1 MKIRTLLSLIAVFL
15 VSLIVAVSCTFPQ
28 APTSTTSPSAVS
40 TNQPIRLGFSN
51 WPSFLYVQVAED
63 SEIFNQNNINVD
75 LTFYDYAKSVQA
87 LKQGE
92 VQANFQTLSD
102 TIKMIDNNSKSDP
115 VIVLTTDASNGGDAI
130 IVNKEIKQVADLKN
144 KKIATEK
151 GEVDHFMLLLA
162 LKKAGLSQ
170 ADIQLESLDP
180 RAAVAA
186 FVEGQV
192 DAVVV
197 YLPYTKEA
205 LKLAGSKVL
214 LSSKDFPQTVPS
226 HLVVDRKLIE
236 ERRSDVQALVNTW
249 FATLNFVRQNPEN
262 SYKVMA
268 DYLGVS
274 VNEFKT
280 YESDIKFFTI
290 EENLKAFNSGSDLT
304 SLPYAAEEF
313 SNFLLKADF
322 IKKKPDLS
330 QLFDSSFV
338 EAYADSLNK

>member
-1 MKIRTLLSLIAVFL
+1 
-15 VSLIVAVSCTFPQ
+15 
-28 APTSTTSPSAVS
+28 
-40 TNQPIRLGFSN
+40 
-51 WPSFLYVQVAED
+51 VQVAEE
-63 SEIFNQNNINVD
+63 SEIFDKSNINAD
-75 LTFYDYAKSVQA
+75 LVFYDYAKSVQA
-87 LKQGE
+87 LKDGQVE
-92 VQANFQTLSD
+92 ANFQALSD
-102 TIKMIDNNSKSDP
+102 TVKMLDDNSNLDP

-130 IVNKEIKQVADLKN
+130 IVKKEIKQISDLKN

-162 LKKAGLSQ
+162 LKNAGMSE
-170 ADIQLESLDP
+170 ADIQLQSLDP

-192 DAVVV
+192 DAVVL

-205 LKLAGSKVL
+205 LKRAGSKVL
-214 LSSKDFPQTVPS
+214 LSSKDFPQAIPS

-262 SYKVMA
+262 SYKIMA

-274 VNEFKT
+274 VSEFKN
-280 YESDIKFFTI
+280 YESEIKFFSV

-304 SLPYAAEEF
+304 SLPYAAQEF
-313 SNFLLKADF
+313 SNFLLNAGI
-322 IKKKPDLS
+322 IKQKPDLS
-330 QLFDSSFV
+330 QLFDNSFV
-338 EAYADSLNK
+338 KAYFDSLNK